1 VGIADI
7 VSTAG
12 RSSAVA
18 WIRPLVLSPSLLQN
32 FDNLLWVDYHA
43 FAVEEYPNLPPYRLI
58 HDGRYLGFDN
68 LAGVE
73 FDADSRAYAVFH
85 AWKYTRSPIRLRRP
99 RRSCGAS
106 ARSRITR
113 KDYAAVTDS
122 RVSSHF
128 LASSAVAIRK

>member
-1 VGIADI
+1 VGTADI

-12 RSSAVA
+12 RSSAAA

-32 FDNLLWVDYHA
+32 FDNLLWVDYDA
-43 FAVEEYPNLPPYRLI
+43 FALVENSNLAASRLI
-58 HDGRYLGFDN
+58 YDSRNLGFDN

-99 RRSCGAS
+99 PRSCGAS

-113 KDYAAVTDS
+113 KDYATVTDS